1 MSPNLVSAV
10 LQFVTPVVAER
21 LGAASG
27 LETATAQMEAA
38 ALVPSLLSGL
48 AVLAAKPSGA
58 QQLETAIAE
67 QPTDTLE
74 SFARNLPGSA
84 LQAAMGTSVLYSLL
98 GGSAF
103 GMLTS
108 AVSRFAGSREGSVR
122 TLAGLLTPL
131 ILSVLGREQRAA
143 RLDTHGLA
151 RMLASQTD
159 QIAEAM
165 PSGLRSLLDA
175 SGLYES
181 IGSSTSPL
189 QIRATLRTTDSR
201 SRPTSKQRVIADPT
215 TRVHSVTWVYGV
227 LPLLVVGGLAW
238 YLFPDRP
245 RTAEPV
251 TISGE
256 LTYFTAVPDDWTS
269 IGGTLNNYVGREIYN
284 RAGENLG
291 TVRDILVGPD
301 GKIVAALINVGR
313 FLGIGHKDV
322 AVSFAVLQLEHGA
335 TKPRIV
341 IDATK
346 EELRSAPN
354 FLQPPPRPKAP
365 KR

>member
-108 AVSRFAGSREGSVR
+108 AVSRFTGSREGSVR

-131 ILSVLGREQRAA
+131 ILGVLGREQRAA
-143 RLDTHGLA
+143 GLDAYGLA
-151 RMLASQTD
+151 RMLASQTH
-159 QIAEAM
+159 QIAGAM
-165 PSGLRSLLDA
+165 PPGLRHLLDA
-175 SGLYES
+175 SGLYET
-181 IGSSTSPL
+181 IGSSVSP
-189 QIRATLRTTDSR
+189 QIRTTSRTTDSR
-201 SRPTSKQRVIADPT
+201 SRLTSTQRVVADST
-215 TRVHSVTWVYGV
+215 TRARRATWLVWV
-227 LPLLVVGGLAW
+227 LPLLVVGGLLW
-238 YLFPDRP
+238 SLLPDRH
-245 RTAEPV
+245 RAAEPV
-251 TISGE
+251 VTSGRS
-256 LTYFTAVPDDWTS
+256 TYLTAVPDNWTS
-269 IGGTLNNYVGREIYN
+269 IGGTINNYVGREIYN
-284 RAGENLG
+284 RAGESLG
-291 TVRDILVGPD
+291 TVSDILVGPD
-301 GKIVAALINVGR
+301 GKMAAALINVGR

-322 AVSFAVLQLEHGA
+322 AVSLALLQMEHGA
-335 TKPRIV
+335 TKPRII

-346 EELRSAPN
+346 EERQSAPT
-354 FLQPPPRPKAP
+354 FLQPPPRTKAP